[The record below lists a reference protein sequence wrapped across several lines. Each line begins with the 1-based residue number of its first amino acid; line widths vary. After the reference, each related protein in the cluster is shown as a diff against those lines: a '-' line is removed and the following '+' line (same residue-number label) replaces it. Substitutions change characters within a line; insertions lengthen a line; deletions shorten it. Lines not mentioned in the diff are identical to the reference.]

1 MKLNVYNLNNES
13 VGEID
18 VADEVFGAE
27 VKPYLHH
34 EVVRY
39 QLAKKRAG
47 THATKTRGQIA
58 GSTRKLYKQKGTGRA
73 RAGSIK
79 SPVRYGGGTVFGPT
93 PRSHAFK
100 LTRKTRRAA
109 VRSALSQKVAE
120 GKLKVVQSWAMDT
133 PKTRAAVQ
141 QLEKLGA
148 ARALVI
154 DVENRELGLS
164 IRNLPT
170 SKFLQTV
177 GINVRDLVHYDHV
190 VITEAAIREIEGALK

>member
-1 MKLNVYNLNNES
+1 
-13 VGEID
+13 
-18 VADEVFGAE
+18 
-27 VKPYLHH
+27 
-34 EVVRY
+34 
-39 QLAKKRAG
+39 
-47 THATKTRGQIA
+47 
-58 GSTRKLYKQKGTGRA
+58 
-73 RAGSIK
+73 
-79 SPVRYGGGTVFGPT
+79 VRYGGGTVFGPT